1 MMKGQVRIEFIIGI
15 VIFAAIIFF
24 LSSQITILFST
35 VVQDANRESLK
46 GKAITALTVLL
57 EDEGDPVNWES
68 QPTGN
73 IIRVGLADEPYK
85 LNNNKLTRLRNE
97 CSLLERYELGK
108 YRLIFE
114 NYVITRTGQSL
125 DFIICGSAN
134 IGLPVVSVARNVYI
148 NGIYTKATLELY

>member
-114 NYVITRTGQSL
+114 PYVITRIPL
-125 DFIICGSAN
+125 F
-134 IGLPVVSVARNVYI
+134 PV
-148 NGIYTKATLELY
+148 G

>member
-114 NYVITRTGQSL
+114 SYVITRIPMSPIQL
-125 DFIICGSAN
+125 CGSEN
-134 IGLPVVSVARNVYI
+134 IGAPIVSVARNVYI